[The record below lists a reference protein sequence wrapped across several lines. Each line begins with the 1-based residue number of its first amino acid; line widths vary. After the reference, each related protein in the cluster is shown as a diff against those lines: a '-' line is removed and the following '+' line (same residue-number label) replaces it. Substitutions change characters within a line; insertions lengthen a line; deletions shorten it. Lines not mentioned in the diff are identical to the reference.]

1 MSGEY
6 EIVDEATRQ
15 QAGDAVVANI
25 RARYPAEPE
34 IDKILTRKM
43 DRRREGKGYQGVTV
57 EQLAD
62 GTQKLITARL
72 GEQARIAN
80 ARWLSGGASK
90 LQMVFDLDWR
100 GPDGGDVRTETLVLR
115 MEPAASV
122 TESSRALI
130 SFCVPS
136 TSRSSVT
143 PG

>member
-72 GEQARIAN
+72 GEQART
-80 ARWLSGGASK
+80 
-90 LQMVFDLDWR
+90 
-100 GPDGGDVRTETLVLR
+100 DG
-115 MEPAASV
+115 
-122 TESSRALI
+122 
-130 SFCVPS
+130 
-136 TSRSSVT
+136 
-143 PG
+143 